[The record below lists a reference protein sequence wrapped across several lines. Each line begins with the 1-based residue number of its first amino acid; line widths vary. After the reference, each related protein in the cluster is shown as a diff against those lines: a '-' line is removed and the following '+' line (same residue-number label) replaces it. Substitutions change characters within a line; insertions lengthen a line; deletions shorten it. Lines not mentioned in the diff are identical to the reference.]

1 MMTLRGR
8 GWFFLEMM
16 GLLFVDVWGP
26 SINVLTSKLMFRSSR
41 HHPNRNSTTFSTV
54 GTATGSTFQED
65 LMRLIGPDSSLDKIN
80 KAGAASSSRG
90 STPVKAKRE
99 SAQLSLLKSRSRE
112 KIAGLAAAAAAGG
125 GDAGSTSF
133 SSSTTL
139 TPDTSAGSSAGSSS
153 SYHTARPATIISANN
168 SSSNN
173 SSSLNV
179 SAQSFN
185 GGGGGAPPALNRSP
199 SAANVNSASS
209 ISLQSKIKEM

>member
-1 MMTLRGR
+1 
-8 GWFFLEMM
+8 
-16 GLLFVDVWGP
+16 
-26 SINVLTSKLMFRSSR
+26 MFRSSR

-112 KIAGLAAAAAAGG
+112 NIAGLAAAAAAGG

-168 SSSNN
+168 SSNN

-185 GGGGGAPPALNRSP
+185 GGGVPALNRSP

>member
-1 MMTLRGR
+1 
-8 GWFFLEMM
+8 
-16 GLLFVDVWGP
+16 
-26 SINVLTSKLMFRSSR
+26 MFRSSR

-112 KIAGLAAAAAAGG
+112 NIAGLAAAAAAAGG

-168 SSSNN
+168 SSNN

-185 GGGGGAPPALNRSP
+185 GGGVPALNRSP